1 MKELELQ
8 EAFTLIE
15 PGPVT
20 MITTSYQGKQNVM
33 TISWT
38 MVLDFT
44 PQFAFMTGSWNY
56 SYEALVN
63 TKECVI
69 AIPTIDI
76 LDTVINVGTTSGS
89 NVDKFSGLGLTPL
102 QASIVGAPLIKECY
116 ANIECRITDY
126 IEKHGIFVLDAVKAW
141 IDEERS
147 DKRTFHAIGDG
158 TFVIDGEKFDRKKQ
172 MREKLPPGV

>member
-8 EAFTLIE
+8 KAFTLIE

-20 MITTSYQGKQNVM
+20 MVTTSYQGKQNVM

-38 MVLDFT
+38 MVMDFT
-44 PQFAFMTGSWNY
+44 PQFAFLTGSWNY
-56 SYEALVN
+56 SYEALIN

-76 LDTVINVGTTSGS
+76 LDTVIDVGITSGS
-89 NVDKFSGLGLTPL
+89 NKDKFAEFGLTPL
-102 QASIVGAPLIKECY
+102 KASIVEAPLIKECY
-116 ANIECRITDY
+116 ANIECRISDY
-126 IEKHGIFVLDAVKAW
+126 IDKHGIFVLDAVKAW
-141 IDEERS
+141 IDEERK

-158 TFVIDGEKFDRKKQ
+158 TFVIDGEKFDRREQ
-172 MREKLPPGV
+172 MREKLPSGV